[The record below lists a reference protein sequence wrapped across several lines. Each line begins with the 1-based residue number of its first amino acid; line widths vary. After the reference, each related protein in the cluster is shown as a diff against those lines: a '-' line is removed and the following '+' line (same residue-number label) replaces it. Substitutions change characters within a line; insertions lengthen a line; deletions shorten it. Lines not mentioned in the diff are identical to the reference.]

1 MDRLYAPWRIEYV
14 LGKDKEPGCVFCKAP
29 AEDDDDKNM
38 IVHRAKG
45 AYTIMNKY
53 PYNNGHLLVCPYTH
67 VSDPCDL
74 NAEENGL
81 LIQEVCRCLQVV
93 REVMKAQGFNV
104 GLNLGAVAG
113 AGIDEHLHYHV
124 VPRWHGDTN
133 VMPVLADIKVIPEH
147 FLSTSRKLREGFHR
161 LFPHVEGEVKE

>member
-1 MDRLYAPWRIEYV
+1 MERLYAPWRIEYV

-29 AEDDDDKNM
+29 ADDEDEKNL
-38 IVHRAKG
+38 IVHRAHA

-53 PYNNGHLLVCPYTH
+53 PYNNGHLLVCPYKH

-81 LIQEVCRCLQVV
+81 LVQEVCRCVQVI

-147 FLSTSRKLREGFHR
+147 FLSTWRKLREGFQR
-161 LFPHVEGEVKE
+161 LFPQVEGEVKE